1 MASLGHQ
8 DQESKKW
15 THLCEGSII
24 SNRIIITS
32 GDCLDYINED
42 MIIKDVET
50 KLQIRVGV
58 EDFND
63 DHDDDDD
70 KDDDDDEDVK
80 IYFADGFRKHD
91 SNVALIA
98 TNETIE
104 IDDKTTKQIAL
115 PKDDISYID
124 EIRGQFADLAM
135 WNEDGELEERSEVD
149 YLMYKKDLQH
159 YDHPMKTCKGSG
171 ASMVR
176 REGPILIGILGKDP
190 NCENEVDKDD
200 GEFKRKFARV
210 THPEVLNFI
219 KDSKKDLELCQSL
232 KDCFCEL
239 RDLRC

>member
-63 DHDDDDD
+63 DHDHDDDDD

-104 IDDKTTKQIAL
+104 IDDKTTKQIG
-115 PKDDISYID
+115 I
-124 EIRGQFADLAM
+124 
-135 WNEDGELEERSEVD
+135 
-149 YLMYKKDLQH
+149 QH
-159 YDHPMKTCKGSG
+159 
-171 ASMVR
+171 
-176 REGPILIGILGKDP
+176 
-190 NCENEVDKDD
+190 
-200 GEFKRKFARV
+200 
-210 THPEVLNFI
+210 
-219 KDSKKDLELCQSL
+219 
-232 KDCFCEL
+232 FC
-239 RDLRC
+239 